1 MTVWWSG
8 SWGTKFSLFKEFV
21 FGPIMNGVDI
31 GTDLN
36 AGVKHL
42 QNVDE

>member
-21 FGPIMNGVDI
+21 FGPILNVADI
-31 GTDLN
+31 GTDLR